1 MKLVPIVL
9 FVYNRPSHTESAVN
23 SLLNNELANE
33 SEVFIFSDGPKD
45 KFSELSVEK
54 VRFFLKKIKGFKK
67 VNIIERYKNF
77 GLSNS
82 IIDGVSNVIKQYKR
96 VIVLED
102 DLVCAKYFLN
112 YINKA
117 LDFYEKYPDIFSIT
131 GYNFPPNIM
140 KIPKNYKN
148 RIYISPRAAS
158 WSWATWLDRW
168 LKADWEVRDF
178 NLFIKNKKL
187 QKLYNYSGDDKTE
200 MLISQMEGKID
211 SWAIRW
217 DYTHF
222 KNNAYC
228 VYPVKSFVSNTGFD
242 GSGVNCRIENSEKFS
257 NLIDNVEFD
266 FNFIENIKLN
276 KNIINEFRKIF
287 RRGLKYKVKTSYK
300 NIINFFNKI
309 RKS

>member
-1 MKLVPIVL
+1 
-9 FVYNRPSHTESAVN
+9 
-23 SLLNNELANE
+23 
-33 SEVFIFSDGPKD
+33 
-45 KFSELSVEK
+45 
-54 VRFFLKKIKGFKK
+54 
-67 VNIIERYKNF
+67 
-77 GLSNS
+77 
-82 IIDGVSNVIKQYKR
+82 
-96 VIVLED
+96 
-102 DLVCAKYFLN
+102 
-112 YINKA
+112 
-117 LDFYEKYPDIFSIT
+117 
-131 GYNFPPNIM
+131 M